1 VISFYTPQLACF
13 TVILFFNQASCKFFL
28 HSEKN
33 KVHYLDNNQKRPPAA
48 LAATMEERKI
58 MSFARLSG
66 TTLAAVLATTFSF
79 GAVSAE
85 TLRLSHNTGD
95 TTTWHQGAE
104 KFGELLAERTGGEIE
119 VRVFPNAQLSG
130 GDQMRQAEM
139 VGRGALD
146 LVVTSAINVTPLVP
160 EMAVF
165 SLPYLY
171 SSYEQVDATTQG
183 APGEMLSEILL
194 DKGIVVLAW
203 GENGFRE
210 VTNNTR
216 PIRSPEDM
224 RGLNMRVAGPMYIDV
239 MNALGAN
246 PQQMQWGET
255 MSALQQGVVDGQE
268 NPIGAVIIPQ
278 QVYEVQKYLT
288 AWHYSYDPIFLG
300 ISQAKWDSY
309 DAEMQQILRETA
321 QEAMAYQREI
331 TREGT
336 AQGIEFLREQGM
348 EVYEPTE
355 EELAAFREATQPA
368 FDEWAARVGDEIVGA
383 FQDAIAAAN

>member
-1 VISFYTPQLACF
+1 MKMISKAG
-13 TVILFFNQASCKFFL
+13 
-28 HSEKN
+28 
-33 KVHYLDNNQKRPPAA
+33 
-48 LAATMEERKI
+48 LAAI
-58 MSFARLSG
+58 FA
-66 TTLAAVLATTFSF
+66 TAIFSS
-79 GAVSAE
+79 AVSAE

-95 TTTWHQGAE
+95 TTTWHKGAE
-104 KFGELLAERTGGEIE
+104 KFGELLSEKTDGAYD

-130 GDQMRQAEM
+130 GDQMKQAEM

-171 SSYEQVDATTQG
+171 ANYAQVDATTQG
-183 APGEMLSEILL
+183 EPAKLLEDILRE
-194 DKGIVVLAW
+194 KGIEVLAW

-210 VTNNTR
+210 VTNNVR
-216 PIRSPEDM
+216 PIKTPEDM
-224 RGLNMRVAGPMYIDV
+224 KGLNMRVAGPMYIDV

-255 MSALQQGVVDGQE
+255 MTALQQGVVDGQE

-278 QVYEVQKYLT
+278 QVFEVQKHLT

-300 ISQAKWDSY
+300 VSTEVWENLDEATQEQMRA
-309 DAEMQQILRETA
+309 AAT
-321 QEAMAYQREI
+321 EAMQYQREI

-336 AQGIEFLREQGM
+336 AEGVAFLRDKGM
-348 EVYEPTE
+348 EVYEPSE
-355 EELAAFREATQPA
+355 EELTAFREATKPA
-368 FDEWAARVGDEIVGA
+368 FDTWAAKVGTDIVGS
-383 FQDAIAAAN
+383 FQDAIAATPAN

>member
-1 VISFYTPQLACF
+1 MSIA
-13 TVILFFNQASCKFFL
+13 KFGR
-28 HSEKN
+28 S
-33 KVHYLDNNQKRPPAA
+33 A
-48 LAATMEERKI
+48 LA
-58 MSFARLSG
+58 
-66 TTLAAVLATTFSF
+66 TLLAGAMMVGAA
-79 GAVSAE
+79 SAE

-95 TTTWHQGAE
+95 ATTWHKGAE
-104 KFGELLAERTGGEIE
+104 KFGELLAEKTGGEID

-183 APGEMLSEILL
+183 APGQMLADILL
-194 DKGIVVLAW
+194 EKGIVVLAW

-210 VTNNTR
+210 VTNNIR
-216 PIRSPEDM
+216 PIRTPEDM
-224 RGLNMRVAGPMYIDV
+224 QGLNMRVAGPMYIDV

-255 MSALQQGVVDGQE
+255 MTALQQGVVDGQE

-288 AWHYSYDPIFLG
+288 AWHYSYDPVFLG
-300 ISQAKWDSY
+300 ISRAKWDSY
-309 DAEMQQILRETA
+309 DADTQAHIRDAA
-321 QEAMAYQREI
+321 QEAMAYQRQI
-331 TREGT
+331 TREST
-336 AQGIEFLREQGM
+336 ASGIEFLREKGM
-348 EVYEPTE
+348 EVYEPTA
-355 EELAAFREATQPA
+355 EELEAFRAATKPA
-368 FDEWAARVGDEIVGA
+368 FDTWAAKVGEELVTA
-383 FQDAIAAAN
+383 FQDAISAAN

>member
-1 VISFYTPQLACF
+1 M
-13 TVILFFNQASCKFFL
+13 KFA
-28 HSEKN
+28 KWG
-33 KVHYLDNNQKRPPAA
+33 VTA
-48 LAATMEERKI
+48 LATAMAGAI
-58 MSFARLSG
+58 LIG
-66 TTLAAVLATTFSF
+66 DVAAQ
-79 GAVSAE
+79 

-95 TTTWHQGAE
+95 TTTWHRGAE
-104 KFGELLAERTGGEIE
+104 KFNDLLSEATDGEMQ
-119 VRVFPNAQLSG
+119 VRIFPNAQLSG

-146 LVVTSAINVTPLVP
+146 FVVTSAINVTPLAP

-171 SSYEQVDATTQG
+171 GSYEDVDATTDG
-183 APGEMLSEILL
+183 APGERMKEIME
-194 DKGIVVLAW
+194 GHNIIVLAW

-246 PQQMQWGET
+246 PQQMQWTET
-255 MSALQQGVVDGQE
+255 FTALQQGVVDGQE

-278 QVYEVQKYLT
+278 RVYEVQRYLT

-300 ISQAKWDSY
+300 VSKQLWDSWDADTQAKVRTA
-309 DAEMQQILRETA
+309 AE
-321 QEAMAYQREI
+321 EAMAYQKDI
-331 TREGT
+331 TREDT
-336 AQGIEFLREQGM
+336 AAGIEYLRAQGM

-355 EELAAFREATQPA
+355 EELQAFREATQPA
-368 FDEWAARVGDEIVGA
+368 FDSWAEQVGSDLVSLFRE
-383 FQDAIAAAN
+383 AIDGRN

>member
-1 VISFYTPQLACF
+1 M
-13 TVILFFNQASCKFFL
+13 KF
-28 HSEKN
+28 S
-33 KVHYLDNNQKRPPAA
+33 RITGTA
-48 LAATMEERKI
+48 LAA
-58 MSFARLSG
+58 G
-66 TTLAAVLATTFSF
+66 LATALSI
-79 GAVSAE
+79 GAATAE

-104 KFGELLAERTGGEIE
+104 RFAELLAERTDGALS

-171 SSYEQVDATTQG
+171 SNYEQVDATTQG

-194 DKGIVVLAW
+194 EKGIVVLAW

-278 QVYEVQKYLT
+278 QVYEVQRYLT
-288 AWHYSYDPIFLG
+288 TWHYSYDPIFIG

-309 DAEMQQILRETA
+309 DADMQAVIHEAA

-336 AQGIEFLREQGM
+336 AQGVDFLREQGM
-348 EVYEPTE
+348 EVYEPSD
-355 EELAAFREATQPA
+355 EELAAFRAATQPA
-368 FDEWAARVGDEIVGA
+368 FDQWAERVGPEIVGA
-383 FQDAIAAAN
+383 FQDAIAATN

>member
-1 VISFYTPQLACF
+1 MT
-13 TVILFFNQASCKFFL
+13 
-28 HSEKN
+28 
-33 KVHYLDNNQKRPPAA
+33 
-48 LAATMEERKI
+48 
-58 MSFARLSG
+58 FARLCSA
-66 TTLAAVLATTFSF
+66 TYAAALVAGLGLSA
-79 GAVSAE
+79 ASAE

-104 KFGELLAERTGGEIE
+104 KFGELLAERTGGAIE

-183 APGEMLSEILL
+183 APGEMLAEILL

-239 MNALGAN
+239 MNSLGAN

-300 ISQAKWDSY
+300 ISRAKWDSY
-309 DAEMQQILRETA
+309 DADTQAILRETA

-336 AQGIEFLREQGM
+336 ANGIAFLREQGM
-348 EVYEPTE
+348 EIYEPTA

-368 FDEWAARVGDEIVGA
+368 FDTWAERVGEEIVGV
-383 FQDAIAAAN
+383 FQAVIAAAN

>member
-1 VISFYTPQLACF
+1 MK
-13 TVILFFNQASCKFFL
+13 ILRYGSL
-28 HSEKN
+28 
-33 KVHYLDNNQKRPPAA
+33 
-48 LAATMEERKI
+48 LAAGLI
-58 MSFARLSG
+58 AGS
-66 TTLAAVLATTFSF
+66 VQ
-79 GAVSAE
+79 AE
-85 TLRLSHNTGD
+85 TLRLSHNVGD

-104 KFGELLAERTGGEIE
+104 RFGKLLSDKTDGAYD

-171 SSYEQVDATTQG
+171 ANYDEVDATTQG

-194 DKGIVVLAW
+194 DKGIKVLAW

-210 VTNNTR
+210 VTNNVR
-216 PIRSPEDM
+216 PITAPEDLE
-224 RGLNMRVAGPMYIDV
+224 GLNMRVAGPMYIDV

-246 PQQMQWGET
+246 PQQMQWSET
-255 MSALQQGVVDGQE
+255 LTALQQGVVDGQE

-278 QVYEVQKYLT
+278 QVYEMQDYLT

-300 ISQAKWDSY
+300 ISTEKWDSL
-309 DAEMQQILRETA
+309 DAETQEAMQEAAT
-321 QEAMAYQREI
+321 EAMAYQREI

-336 AQGIEFLREQGM
+336 EEGVDFLREQGM

-355 EELAAFREATQPA
+355 EELQAFREATQPA
-368 FDEWAARVGDEIVGA
+368 FDQWAGKVGDEIVGA
-383 FQDAIAAAN
+383 FQDAIAEAGTSGTN